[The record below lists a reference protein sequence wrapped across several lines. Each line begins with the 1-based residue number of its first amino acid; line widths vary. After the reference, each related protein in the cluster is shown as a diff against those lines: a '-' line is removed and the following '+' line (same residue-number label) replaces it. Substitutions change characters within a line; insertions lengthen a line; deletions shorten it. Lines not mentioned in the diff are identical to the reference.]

1 MENIWCIQV
10 WNREMNLVCSS
21 TQLQQRTSDRQLLA
35 FRICQICLTH
45 QSVLKTLNVC
55 QILAHWQFAA
65 IQNSFLRQA
74 ESCWVLSDRNPPGQ
88 QGWASVLFYKSFS
101 NLKKCHFHLCLAV
114 APAGQSSQSTKMGHP
129 QNFGCWDTGT
139 CFRVRDL
146 NLPKQKQKPRCAL
159 DARLGCAGLCSGS
172 GSELGWAWS
181 SELLCKTQISVPEP
195 NFSWAPGQVFREAH
209 ALSPS
214 LNPKTLQSLS
224 TSF

>member
-21 TQLQQRTSDRQLLA
+21 TQLQQRTSDRQPLA
-35 FRICQICLTH
+35 FRICQNCLTH

-65 IQNSFLRQA
+65 IQNSFLRQS

-88 QGWASVLFYKSFS
+88 QGWASVLFCKSFS
-101 NLKKCHFHLCLAV
+101 NLKKAIFTSVWPWHLQGRAHK
-114 APAGQSSQSTKMGHP
+114 APKWGIPRILGVGIQELILGWEIWISQSRNRSQGVPLMPG
-129 QNFGCWDTGT
+129 WDVQGSALGL
-139 CFRVRDL
+139 DL
-146 NLPKQKQKPRCAL
+146 
-159 DARLGCAGLCSGS
+159 
-172 GSELGWAWS
+172 
-181 SELLCKTQISVPEP
+181 
-195 NFSWAPGQVFREAH
+195 SWAESGVQSCSVKLRFLFQSQILAEPQGRCSEEAH

-214 LNPKTLQSLS
+214 LNPRTLQSLS